1 MAQLDD
7 VAGRIAEGVLLP
19 EVQRRQGR
27 SRLQRLGA
35 IARRNK
41 LGAFGFVLMML
52 ILLIALFSPILQRYD
67 ENVAFQT
74 ENPEFN
80 PTANPLDIARN
91 PNLSAP
97 FTLNRWESPG
107 SGAHWLGTD
116 QFGRDIYARI
126 IVGTRLA
133 VIIGIGASL
142 ISVLSGTVT
151 GLVSRYFGGRVDLI
165 VQRLVDAMQAFPGL
179 VLLLLLV
186 SVMDQPNL
194 AITVFALGLLGWSA
208 STRIVRSAVL
218 AVSASTFVE
227 AAASYGASNRRI
239 MFRHV
244 LPNIM
249 APVVVIFSI
258 SIGVYVLAEASLSFL
273 GLGPADKTTWG
284 KMVNSGRNALDLN
297 PWEAVFSGTAITIAV
312 LAFNLAGD
320 ALRDEFDP
328 RLRGR

>member
-1 MAQLDD
+1 MAQLDELSG
-7 VAGRIAEGVLLP
+7 ALAEGALAPTVQ
-19 EVQRRQGR
+19 QRRRRG
-27 SRLQRLGA
+27 RLGRVVA
-35 IARRNK
+35 IGRRNK
-41 LGAFGFVLMML
+41 LGAFGFILMTLIILVAVL
-52 ILLIALFSPILQRYD
+52 SPVLQRYG
-67 ENVAFQT
+67 ENFAFET
-74 ENPEFN
+74 ENAEFN

-91 PNLSAP
+91 PNLSSP
-97 FTLNRWESPG
+97 QILNRWEPP
-107 SGAHWLGTD
+107 SGEHWLGTD

-133 VIIGIGASL
+133 VIIGVGASL
-142 ISVLSGTVT
+142 IAVLSGTIT
-151 GLVSRYFGGRVDLI
+151 GLISGYFGGRTDLLT
-165 VQRLVDAMQAFPGL
+165 QRLVDATQAFPGL

-186 SVMDQPNL
+186 SIMDQPNL
-194 AITVFALGLLGWSA
+194 AVTVAALGFLGWSA

-218 AVSASTFVE
+218 AAAASTYVE
-227 AAASYGASNRRI
+227 AARSYGASHRRV

-244 LPNIM
+244 LPNIL

-284 KMVNSGRNALDLN
+284 KMVNSGRSALDLN
-297 PWEAVFSGTAITIAV
+297 PWEAVFSGAAITIAV

-320 ALRDEFDP
+320 ALRDELDP

>member
-1 MAQLDD
+1 VAQLDD
-7 VAGRIAEGVLLP
+7 VAGRLAGDALLP
-19 EVQRRQGR
+19 EVQRRRER
-27 SRLQRLGA
+27 SRLQRAGA

-41 LGAFGFVLMML
+41 LGAFGFLLMVL
-52 ILLIALFSPILQRYD
+52 ILLVGLFSPLLQRYD

-91 PNLSAP
+91 PNLSSP

-107 SGAHWLGTD
+107 SEHWLGTD

-151 GLVSRYFGGRVDLI
+151 GLISGYFGGRVDLI

-186 SVMDQPNL
+186 SIMDQPNL
-194 AITVFALGLLGWSA
+194 AITVLALGFLGWSA

-218 AVSASTFVE
+218 SISASTFVE

-244 LPNIM
+244 LPNIL
-249 APVVVIFSI
+249 APVVIIFSI
-258 SIGVYVLAEASLSFL
+258 SIGVYILAEASLSFL

-284 KMVNSGRNALDLN
+284 KMVNSGRNSLDLN
-297 PWEAVFSGTAITIAV
+297 PWEAVFSGTAITLAV

-320 ALRDEFDP
+320 ALRDELDP